1 MDKIITDNTKVNVNL
16 LERVQE
22 LETELEKELIFFQA
36 WMVRYAKDPKDINLI
51 NDYLKTK
58 R

>member
-16 LERVQE
+16 LKRVQE

-36 WMVRYAKDPKDINLI
+36 WMVRYGKNPKDINLI

-58 R
+58 